1 MTRWMPMPPRG
12 SKLRTCLLVSPV
24 SVCLM
29 VPAFVLPEPLQTP
42 GRSVHTQRPRQKLQ
56 DAMSTHIR
64 HDAAAGT
71 IAKHQFLRLL
81 ATIPLDRR
89 LPTQHLPI
97 ASATFDRISLTAAPN
112 FAPSTGTA
120 SQNVGGKSGAPLIGQ
135 CHYLPLPW
143 VGDALSVVVP
153 KEHVT
158 SAARLLFRHEELAV
172 FEQGVSCHGCDVW
185 RTKEFRSWAFG
196 RGETCC
202 RGSVVTGV
210 WY

>member
-1 MTRWMPMPPRG
+1 MDADAAAGRQAAHVPSR
-12 SKLRTCLLVSPV
+12 LACLCLLDVASF
-24 SVCLM
+24 C
-29 VPAFVLPEPLQTP
+29 AFVLPEPLQTP
-42 GRSVHTQRPRQKLQ
+42 GRSVHAQRPRQKLQ

-71 IAKHQFLRLL
+71 IAKHFLRLL
-81 ATIPLDRR
+81 ATIPLVRR

-97 ASATFDRISLTAAPN
+97 ASATFDRISSTAAPN

-185 RTKEFRSWAFG
+185 RTKEFGSWAFG

-210 WY
+210 WC